1 MGLFFYGL
9 ARACLWLRGLSAASP
24 VGQEGGFGR
33 LAGQGRAQGGTKNE
47 AHFKAALRFL
57 LNCRARVL
65 RRGRG

>member
-9 ARACLWLRGLSAASP
+9 AGACLWLRGLLAASP

-33 LAGQGRAQGGTKNE
+33 LAGQGGTKNE
-47 AHFKAALRFL
+47 AHFKAALRFV

-65 RRGRG
+65 RRGCG